1 MSNQILSIITIN
13 YNNQLGL
20 QKTMDSVLAQQWQQ
34 FEYLVIDGGST
45 DESITIIKA
54 NEKHIDYWVSEK
66 DSGIF
71 NAMNKGIEN
80 ATGNYLLFLNS
91 GDLLNGANALQNFI
105 AHPNFKG
112 DIIYGDYV
120 FEKGQKIYPDVL
132 TPLFFIKSSL
142 PHQST
147 FFKSTIFDEMGSYDE
162 TYKIAADRA
171 FYMACFLSGRFKF
184 NHINYPLTKYDLTG
198 LSNNPEFKVVKK
210 QEDEAIFKKYY
221 GIFYSDY
228 KHYLKLEKELASLKR
243 TTIKGIL
250 KRIKKRLKL

>member
-1 MSNQILSIITIN
+1 MAKIVSIITIN

-20 QKTMDSVLAQQWQQ
+20 QKTMDSVLAQQWRN

-45 DESITIIKA
+45 DESIPIIKA

-71 NAMNKGIEN
+71 NAMNKGIKK

-91 GDLLNGANALQNFI
+91 GDVLNGATALLDFI
-105 AHPNFKG
+105 KHPNFKG

-120 FEKGQKIYPDVL
+120 FENGQKIYPDGL
-132 TPLFFIKSSL
+132 TPLFFVKSSL

-171 FYMACFLSGRFKF
+171 FYIKCFLSEKYSFT
-184 NHINYPLTKYDLTG
+184 HIQYPLTIFDLSG
-198 LSNNPEFKVVKK
+198 ISNNLRFKKEK
-210 QEDEAIFKKYY
+210 EAEDETIFKKYY

-228 KHYLKLEKELASLKR
+228 KHYLKLEKELAALKR
-243 TTIKGIL
+243 STIKGIL